1 MSRWLRIVL
10 VSLGASIV
18 ILFGVPG
25 APAFAEQATAVSVT
39 DLLAA
44 PESFDG
50 TTIAVQGE
58 LVGDYGFRRDG
69 SMWTQLDDDSYAVA
83 PVVDGGDLTG
93 SNIGIG
99 IEMSAAIGRGL
110 DPPGGYRVRGPI
122 VQVSGIWQYHDSA
135 RGGESY
141 LEAVSVEVVTG
152 GADLTEGPN
161 WVALGGGIA
170 LVAVAAG
177 LWLMYLRVRD
187 DV

>member
-1 MSRWLRIVL
+1 LGVAL
-10 VSLGASIV
+10 VFLGASIV

-25 APAFAEQATAVSVT
+25 APAFARQATAVSVT

-44 PESFDG
+44 PESFNG
-50 TTIAVQGE
+50 TTITVQGE

-93 SNIGIG
+93 ANIGIG
-99 IEMSAAIGRGL
+99 IEMIAEIGREL

-122 VQVSGIWQYHDSA
+122 VRATGTWRYHDSA

-141 LEAVSVEVVTG
+141 LEAASVEVVTA

-161 WVALGGGIA
+161 RVALGGGVA
-170 LVAVAAG
+170 LVGIAAV
-177 LWLMYLRVRD
+177 LWWMYRRD
-187 DV
+187 RDEA

>member
-1 MSRWLRIVL
+1 MSRALSMAL
-10 VSLGASIV
+10 LSLGASIV
-18 ILFGVPG
+18 ILLSVPG
-25 APAFAEQATAVSVT
+25 VPAFARQATAAAVT

-50 TTIAVQGE
+50 TTITVEGE

-69 SMWTQLDDDSYAVA
+69 SMWTQLDDDSYATA

-93 SNIGIG
+93 ANIGIG
-99 IEMSAAIGRGL
+99 IEMSTAIGRGL

-122 VQVSGIWQYHDSA
+122 VRVSGIWQYHDSA

-187 DV
+187 DA